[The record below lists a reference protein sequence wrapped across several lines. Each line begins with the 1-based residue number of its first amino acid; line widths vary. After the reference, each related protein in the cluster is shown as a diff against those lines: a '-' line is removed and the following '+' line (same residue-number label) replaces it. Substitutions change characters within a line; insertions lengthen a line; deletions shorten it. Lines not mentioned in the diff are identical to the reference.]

1 MPAPKRCSECSAPL
15 INEDGTPKPAGTK
28 TCCTAHKSRRA
39 RRIRAAKQKARKKSP
54 YAPELQDM
62 AAAAQGKAVDVAQQ
76 VMAEELRP
84 IVREAITHDV
94 LVAIEQLVG
103 LNKEAIELL
112 KTQLASTDETISQR
126 AATLILK
133 YTLGNPSVAP
143 PPTEKAPAPMTVTFN
158 IPRPGDDTPRSE
170 NVGDAVELRTC
181 TDCQAEKPDEE
192 FVGASPRCQE
202 CFDGLHAT
210 LQQRFAKED
219 PTKPEEA

>member
-1 MPAPKRCSECSAPL
+1 MAAPRRCSECSAPL

-28 TCCTAHKSRRA
+28 TCCTAHKSKRA
-39 RRIRAAKQKARKKSP
+39 RRIKAAKRAASEKSP

-94 LVAIEQLVG
+94 LQAIETLVG
-103 LNKEAIELL
+103 LNEDAIAVL
-112 KTQLASTDETISQR
+112 KTQLESEDETIQQR

-143 PPTEKAPAPMTVTFN
+143 PPTEKAPAPMSVTFN
-158 IPRPGDDTPRSE
+158 IPRPGDMSQPE
-170 NVGDAVELRTC
+170 VEPGDAVELRQC
-181 TDCQAEKPDEE
+181 GDCATEKPGDE
-192 FVGASPRCQE
+192 FVGASTRCKD
-202 CFDGLHAT
+202 CFAALHAT
-210 LQQRFAKED
+210 LDERFAPVD
-219 PTKPEEA
+219 DTKP